1 MKLTGRD
8 PAVSGKLLGA
18 AFPNGHVLPGPA
30 QELLLTFIL
39 TNGRNAI
46 LFYSNT
52 SFSCYAS
59 RAISGVKEQ
68 GNATSVKRF
77 SKGQSGNTDRL
88 LIPSAVF
95 KASASRKHKYLK
107 AVRVTHSYYETLH

>member
-8 PAVSGKLLGA
+8 PAVADELLGA
-18 AFPNGHVLPGPA
+18 AFPNRHVLPGHAQEYSRAAP
-30 QELLLTFIL
+30 QELLLTSIL
-39 TNGRNAI
+39 NSRNGI

-59 RAISGVKEQ
+59 RAIGGVKEQ

-77 SKGQSGNTDRL
+77 SKEESEIAHPKRS
-88 LIPSAVF
+88 I
-95 KASASRKHKYLK
+95 
-107 AVRVTHSYYETLH
+107 